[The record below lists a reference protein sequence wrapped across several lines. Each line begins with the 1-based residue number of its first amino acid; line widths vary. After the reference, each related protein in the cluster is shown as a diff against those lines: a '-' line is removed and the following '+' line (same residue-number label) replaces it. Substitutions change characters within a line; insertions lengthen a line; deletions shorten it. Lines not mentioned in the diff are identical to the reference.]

1 SQEGKVIMKNAL
13 FESTK
18 EELRCRPKNLI
29 DLNQWLFV
37 TINTAKSMI
46 DNTDKSQFV
55 YLNKFVSCDTT
66 RDIQQRFDKIQGKFG
81 NKDFS
86 KRHSPKYLYLCS
98 LVANFPQTSL
108 TSESKQLI
116 NCFVTEDKYL
126 LYEI

>member
-1 SQEGKVIMKNAL
+1 MKNAL

-18 EELRCRPKNLI
+18 KELSRQPKQLI
-29 DLNQWLFV
+29 DLNQWLFL

-46 DNTDKSQFV
+46 DNTDRSQFF
-55 YLNKFVSCDTT
+55 YLKKFVNCDTT
-66 RDIQQRFDKIQGKFG
+66 RDIQQLFDKIQGKFG

-86 KRHSPKYLYLCS
+86 KRHSHKYLYLCS

-108 TSESKQLI
+108 SSEARQLMS
-116 NCFVTEDKYL
+116 CFVTEDEYL